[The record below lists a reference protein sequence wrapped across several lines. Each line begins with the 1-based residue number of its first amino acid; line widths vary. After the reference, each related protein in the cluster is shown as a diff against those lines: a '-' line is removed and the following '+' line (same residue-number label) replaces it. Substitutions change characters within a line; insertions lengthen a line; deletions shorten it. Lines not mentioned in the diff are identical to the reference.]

1 MPLRL
6 AWSQT
11 RGLGHLVWRFLTVPP
26 HKLGLQRGATPPDNQ
41 RGVRPSRQSCC
52 QKRGVSAHF
61 RVWTELHSPTHRVTL
76 LKACKLTKGPEGTPQ
91 SDLGSLQQG
100 RTPERLRPP
109 VHACKIQKQKSASIP
124 FTTSDHRA
132 ADTLFTN
139 SLGALPQ
146 RLAVCPS
153 DRVLLDGVCVRI
165 LCEADAGSNL
175 ITCVWRA
182 KCEQRAT
189 LSCGISP
196 RLQKLAEAEIL

>member
-26 HKLGLQRGATPPDNQ
+26 HKLGLQRGAAPPGQ
-41 RGVRPSRQSCC
+41 PAGRSTEQAVLLPKTRRF
-52 QKRGVSAHF
+52 RTL
-61 RVWTELHSPTHRVTL
+61 RVWTELHSPTHKVTL
-76 LKACKLTKGPEGTPQ
+76 LKACMLAKGPEETPQ
-91 SDLGSLQQG
+91 RDLECLQQG

-109 VHACKIQKQKSASIP
+109 VHACWIQKQKSASIP

-132 ADTLFTN
+132 ADTLFAN

-175 ITCVWRA
+175 ITCVWCMRA

-189 LSCGISP
+189 LSCGTSP
-196 RLQKLAEAEIL
+196 RLQK